1 MPAEKNVPADN
12 LRARLKALKKSN
24 KIENHGQS
32 CMEDHGAALAF
43 FVSFAIGAIFF
54 IAVYGWRILDGRY
67 IDWILNAGGDLTQ
80 SYYGWCFFRN
90 SDWHFPIGLMD
101 SVAYPSLTSI
111 IYIDSVP
118 LFNIIFKILS
128 PFLPETFQF
137 FGIWGLCCL
146 ALNGGIGALIVRS
159 LSKDTIGAILAS
171 PIFVLT
177 TFTIQRLY
185 THTALAANWLILLAI
200 LVVVLERKRILNKK
214 DCILWAGLFALGV
227 GVNIYYLP
235 ILAIIMIVNCIYHAL
250 LANNWAMPAL
260 AFVSSLAGTFI
271 CFWLLGGLYHLG
283 STGLDALNTGALSS
297 NLNSLFN
304 PMETLLY
311 LSGFS
316 AFLPSRPLAFFGQ
329 YEGYGYLG
337 LGGILLC
344 LLMVMGAILYRCNK
358 VLERKEFIL
367 VIIAFVLLVIASMGV
382 VVTFDDKVLFQI
394 PYPEFF
400 NKIWST
406 FRSNGRFIWGAWD
419 VLVVSALVVILVRY
433 PKKIARILVSLCMVL
448 QIADLST
455 MLGNRHDIY
464 FHRQSAYIATCNVEG
479 IQSLFEGKEHIQIV
493 DPNRVL
499 KLPLYYNLGEAA
511 LRENG
516 TINDFY
522 YSRRDTDSIVAHDK
536 EQQEALEAQQP
547 DNKTLYVFSASAE
560 AAQYQ
565 DILEL
570 YYLDGLIFGR
580 TEQCNNAVEALHI
593 SDIAEINN
601 EDLDS
606 ASNNPESDQNI
617 MICLDASLKPGA
629 DSSALNGFDF
639 LDVNDEGGLHALGL
653 VSPNEIDPDQLAKL
667 QQVSNVTFWKVTLGR

>member
-1 MPAEKNVPADN
+1 MPTEKAVSIDN
-12 LRARLKALKKSN
+12 LVNGLKRPRKDNEAVNYCKPRP
-24 KIENHGQS
+24 
-32 CMEDHGAALAF
+32 DTHGAAFAF
-43 FVSFAIGAIFF
+43 SVSFAIGAVFF

-67 IDWILNAGGDLTQ
+67 IDWILNAGGDLAQ

-111 IYIDSVP
+111 IYIDSIP

-128 PFLPETFQF
+128 PLLPETFQF
-137 FGIWGLCCL
+137 FGIWGMCCL

-171 PIFVLT
+171 PIFVIT

-200 LVVVLERKRILNKK
+200 LVVIFERKRALSKK
-214 DCILWAGLFALGV
+214 DCFIWAGLFALGV

-235 ILAIIMIVNCIYHAL
+235 ILAIIMLINCIYHGLIAKK
-250 LANNWAMPAL
+250 WAMPVL
-260 AFVSSLAGTFI
+260 AFASSLTGTFV

-283 STGLDALNTGALSS
+283 STGLDTLNMGTLSS

-304 PMETLLY
+304 PMETRLY

-329 YEGYGYLG
+329 YEGYAYLG

-344 LLMVMGAILYRCNK
+344 LFMAIGTIAYRHNK
-358 VLERKEFIL
+358 TLERKELIL
-367 VIIAFVLLVIASMGV
+367 VIVALILLVTISMGV
-382 VVTFDDKVLFQI
+382 VATFDDKALFQI
-394 PYPEFF
+394 TYPDFF

-419 VLVVSALVVILVRY
+419 ILVISALVAILAKY
-433 PKKIARILVSLCMVL
+433 PKKIARILVSLCMIL
-448 QIADLST
+448 QIADLNT
-455 MLGNRHDIY
+455 MLGNRHEIY
-464 FHRQSAYIATCNVEG
+464 FHRQDAYIATCDIEG
-479 IQSLFEGKEHIQIV
+479 VQSLLNGKKHIQIM
-493 DPNRVL
+493 DPNRML
-499 KLPLYYNLGEAA
+499 QLPQYYDLGEAA

-522 YSRRDTDSIVAHDK
+522 YSRRDTDSIVSHDK
-536 EQQEALEAQQP
+536 EQQEDLEAQRP
-547 DNKTLYVFSASAE
+547 DSDTLYVFSSFEE
-560 AAQYQ
+560 ATRYQ
-565 DILEL
+565 GVLEL

-580 TEQCNNAVEALHI
+580 TDICGSTVKALHMSGLTETNNTDIDGI
-593 SDIAEINN
+593 S
-601 EDLDS
+601 
-606 ASNNPESDQNI
+606 SNTGGGPQT
-617 MICLDASLKPGA
+617 MICLEASLKPEA
-629 DSSALNGFDF
+629 DSSALNEFEF
-639 LDVNDEGGLHALGL
+639 LDVNDEGGLHAIGFI
-653 VSPNEIDPDQLAKL
+653 SSTEINRGQLTKL
-667 QQVSNVTFWKVTLGR
+667 QQVANVAFWKTTTE